1 MKNSVSMICLATVAI
16 GLASPAA
23 AFEPTRPVEFVVTAG
38 PGGGTDIFA
47 RTIQA
52 IIAKYELMKAPVV
65 VSNKGGAGGAEGFV
79 YAASYKGDPYKLA
92 FGTNNAYLLP
102 IRAKVP
108 YKGDDLTAV
117 AALASDEFILWVS
130 GKADYKTAA
139 DFVAKAK
146 ETPGALKVG
155 GSQSK
160 DVDQILT
167 SMISETTGGTLGYI
181 PFKSGAEAAV
191 QLSGEHIAANVN
203 NPSENLGQWQAGMV
217 KPVCVFKSEKLTN
230 TTKVYDGAGWS
241 DIPTCKESGIPID
254 NYNMMRTVWLPSG
267 VEPDVTAFYADMM
280 EKVSK
285 TPEWAK
291 YLADTSQS
299 PNFKKGDALTTA
311 IDADRSSVSEVLKRE
326 GWLAN

>member
-1 MKNSVSMICLATVAI
+1 MMKRTLTLACVVAAAL
-16 GLASPAA
+16 GLSAPAH

-65 VSNKGGAGGAEGFV
+65 VTNKGSAGGAEGFV
-79 YAASYKGDPYKLA
+79 YTAGYKGDAYKLA

-108 YKGDDLTAV
+108 YKGDDLV
-117 AALASDEFILWVS
+117 PVSALAADEFILWVN
-130 GKADYKTAA
+130 GKSEINTAA

-146 ETPGALKVG
+146 EDANWKVG

-167 SMISETTGGTLGYI
+167 SMINEATGTKLGYI
-181 PFKSGAEAAV
+181 PFKSGGEAAV
-191 QLSGEHIAANVN
+191 QLAGDHIAANVN

-217 KPVCVFKSEKLTN
+217 KPLCVFKSEKLKGDA
-230 TTKVYDGAGWS
+230 KVHDGKGWA
-241 DIPTCKESGIPID
+241 DIATCKEAGIAIE
-254 NYNMMRTVWLPSG
+254 NYSLPRTVWLPAG
-267 VEPDVTAFYADMM
+267 VDADVVAFYADVLK
-280 EKVSK
+280 KVSE

-299 PNFKKGDALTTA
+299 PAYMDGEKLGTFIKSDEAA
-311 IDADRSSVSEVLKRE
+311 VSEVLKRE
-326 GWLAN
+326 GWLVN

>member
-1 MKNSVSMICLATVAI
+1 MKSSVSVACI
-16 GLASPAA
+16 MAA
-23 AFEPTRPVEFVVTAG
+23 AFGTAAPAMAFEPNRPVEFVVTAG

-52 IIAKYELMKAPVV
+52 IIGKYELMKAPVV
-65 VSNKGGAGGAEGFV
+65 VTNKGSAGGAEGFV
-79 YAASYKGDPYKLA
+79 YTAGYDGDAYKLA

-108 YKGDDLTAV
+108 YKADNLVPV
-117 AALASDEFILWVS
+117 ASLAADEFILWVN
-130 GKADYKTAA
+130 GKADFNTAA

-146 ETPGALKVG
+146 GSADMKVG

-167 SMISETTGGTLGYI
+167 SMINDATGTKLGYI
-181 PFKSGAEAAV
+181 PFKSGGEAAV
-191 QLSGEHIAANVN
+191 QLAGEHIAANVN

-217 KPVCVFKSEKLTN
+217 KPLCVFKSEKLKSDA
-230 TTKVYDGAGWS
+230 KVAGDKGWS
-241 DIPTCKESGIPID
+241 DIATCKDSGIAID
-254 NYNMMRTVWLPSG
+254 NYSMPRTVWLPAG
-267 VEPDVTAFYADMM
+267 VDQEVVDFYAGLLK
-280 EKVSK
+280 KVSE

-299 PNFKKGDALTTA
+299 ANFMSGTQLTDFIKKDEA
-311 IDADRSSVSEVLKRE
+311 SVSEVLKRE